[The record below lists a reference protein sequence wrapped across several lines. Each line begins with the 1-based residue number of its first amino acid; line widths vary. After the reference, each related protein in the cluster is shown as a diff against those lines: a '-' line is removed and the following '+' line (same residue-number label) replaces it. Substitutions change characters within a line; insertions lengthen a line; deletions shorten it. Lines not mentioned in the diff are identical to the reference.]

1 MKTILVAD
9 PDESLAQAL
18 RDQLEESDYSI
29 EWVQDGEQAKKVIA
43 NGAPALLILELFLP
57 KIHGLTLLRQL
68 ADGADQ
74 IGVKILIVSNRA
86 FLQDMR
92 ISRELGVADYLIK
105 PIDSEDLS
113 RKVRELLS

>member
-9 PDESLAQAL
+9 PDESLPQAL

-43 NGAPALLILELFLP
+43 NGTPALLILELFLP
-57 KIHGLTLLRQL
+57 KIHGLTLLRQF

-105 PIDSEDLS
+105 PIDSEYLS
-113 RKVRELLS
+113 QKVRELLS